1 MRTLG
6 RSPGSTKSPGAIL
19 DARSAAPKAGAAG
32 RRGEAQGCAEQS
44 LSQIDS
50 IALMPRTGQKIAKK
64 GYAFAE

>member
-44 LSQIDS
+44 LSLRSPQS
-50 IALMPRTGQKIAKK
+50 CSAPTPKKKIADKR
-64 GYAFAE
+64 